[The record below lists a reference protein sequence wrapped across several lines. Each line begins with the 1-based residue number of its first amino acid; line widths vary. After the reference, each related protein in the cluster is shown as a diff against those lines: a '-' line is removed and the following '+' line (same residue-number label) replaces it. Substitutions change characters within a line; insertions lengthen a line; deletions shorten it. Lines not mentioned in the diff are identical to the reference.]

1 MRGAGGE
8 TRGRQLALEKPRT
21 TRGLSLRFLLSVT
34 MVALVMVVA
43 GTLIALGFY
52 RARSVALENVQQHMV
67 AFSDRLTYRLATISN
82 DTSTLIG
89 MIGSVPNAFLA
100 PPHDRLDNKVAAL
113 REALL
118 RSRHID
124 GIYVGYPDGSFF
136 HAVNLADT
144 AWRQV
149 LKAPAQAAL
158 AIRLIDRS
166 KANPVSS
173 VVFID
178 IGGKRIS
185 EVPTKPTGYDPRA
198 RPWYSKALQQRGLV
212 TTGPYEM
219 ATTGALGMT
228 ISQVHR
234 GNPAVVVGA
243 DVVLTTITD
252 FLKEELLTP
261 GSMAFIANDA
271 GEPIVHS
278 DPVMM
283 QNILSALENRDADA
297 TPDNSGVEAKLAA
310 FSGNEGHAMRIN
322 LRGREYL
329 ILATRIDDA
338 LLFRGDRIFIA
349 APYEELMA
357 PANRM
362 GAQGL
367 AIASFVVLL
376 GIGGALLLAS
386 MISSSL
392 HRLKSGADQL
402 QDFDFKTPIDVPSSI
417 TEISSLSQAMN
428 RARDAIFTFALFV
441 PREIVRKGM
450 ESGSFSSRTAARQEV
465 TAIFTDIYDFTT
477 ISERYPPEEVVT
489 MLSVY
494 FDVLNDA
501 VSAHKGTIIQFLG
514 DSIFAMWNAPGT
526 DDDHAENACLSALAM
541 QAALAVFNDGQR
553 LKGLPEFQTRIGIHT
568 GAAVVGNVGAADRLQ
583 YTAMGDTIN
592 VASRLEGMN
601 KTYGTS
607 ILASAEVKARC
618 SDRIQFRPIGL
629 GHAKGRHTEIELF
642 EVTGLSSA
650 QSLAH
655 ATPITPNRLG

>member
-1 MRGAGGE
+1 M
-8 TRGRQLALEKPRT
+8 
-21 TRGLSLRFLLSVT
+21 VT
-34 MVALVMVVA
+34 LVAVVA

-52 RARSVALENVQQHMV
+52 RARAVALENVQQQMV
-67 AFSDRLTYRLATISN
+67 AFSDRLTYRLAAISN
-82 DTSTLIG
+82 DTSTLVG
-89 MIGSVPNAFLA
+89 MIGSVPNSFLS
-100 PPHDRLDNKVAAL
+100 PPRERLDNKVAAL

-136 HAVNLADT
+136 HTVSLADS

-158 AIRLIDRS
+158 AIRIIDRS
-166 KANPVSS
+166 KGNPLSS
-173 VVFID
+173 VIFID
-178 IGGKRIS
+178 IGGKQMS
-185 EVPTKPTGYDPRA
+185 EVPSQPTGYDPRT
-198 RPWYSKALQQRGLV
+198 RPWYFTALQQRGMV
-212 TTGPYEM
+212 ATGPYQM

-228 ISQVHR
+228 ISQIHR

-261 GSMAFIANDA
+261 GSMAFIANER
-271 GEPIVHS
+271 GQPIVHS
-278 DPVMM
+278 NPVMM
-283 QNILSALENRDADA
+283 RNILSALENRDADA
-297 TPDNSGVEAKLAA
+297 TPDNSGLSAKLAS
-310 FSGNEGHAMRIN
+310 FSGNEDRPMRIT
-322 LRGREYL
+322 LRGRDYL
-329 ILATRIDDA
+329 ILATKIDNA
-338 LLFRGDRIFIA
+338 ILFKGNRIFIA
-349 APYEELMA
+349 APYDELMA

-362 GAQGL
+362 AAQGL
-367 AIASFVVLL
+367 AIAGLVVLL

-402 QDFDFKTPIDVPSSI
+402 QEFDFQTPIVVPSSI

-450 ESGSFSSRTAARQEV
+450 ESGSFSSRTAARQQV

-494 FDVLNDA
+494 FDVLNQA

-541 QAALAVFNDGQR
+541 QTALAEFNDGQR
-553 LKGLPEFQTRIGIHT
+553 LNGLPEFQTRVGIHT
-568 GAAVVGNVGAADRLQ
+568 GVAVVGNVGAADRLQ

-618 SDRIQFRPIGL
+618 SDRILFRLIGL
-629 GHAKGRHTEIELF
+629 GQAKGRHIEIELF
-642 EVTGLSSA
+642 EVTGVR
-650 QSLAH
+650 SL
-655 ATPITPNRLG
+655 

>member
-1 MRGAGGE
+1 MV
-8 TRGRQLALEKPRT
+8 TLLA
-21 TRGLSLRFLLSVT
+21 
-34 MVALVMVVA
+34 VVA

-52 RARSVALENVQQHMV
+52 RARTVALENVQQQMV
-67 AFSDRLTYRLATISN
+67 AFSDRLTYRLAAISN
-82 DTSTLIG
+82 DTSTLVG
-89 MIGSVPNAFLA
+89 MIGSVPNSFLS
-100 PPHDRLDNKVAAL
+100 PPRERLDNKVAAL

-136 HAVNLADT
+136 HTVSLADS

-158 AIRLIDRS
+158 AIRIIDRS
-166 KANPVSS
+166 KGNPLSS
-173 VVFID
+173 VIFID
-178 IGGKRIS
+178 IGGKHMN
-185 EVPTKPTGYDPRA
+185 EVPTQPTGYDPRT
-198 RPWYSKALQQRGLV
+198 RPWYFTALQQRGMV
-212 TTGPYEM
+212 ATGPYQM

-228 ISQVHR
+228 ISQIHR

-261 GSMAFIANDA
+261 GSMAFIANEQ

-283 QNILSALENRDADA
+283 QNILSALENRDVDA
-297 TPDNSGVEAKLAA
+297 APDNSGLSAKLAS
-310 FSGNEGHAMRIN
+310 FSGNEGRPMRIT
-322 LRGREYL
+322 LRGRDYL
-329 ILATRIDDA
+329 ILATKIDNA
-338 LLFRGDRIFIA
+338 VLFKGDRIVIA
-349 APYEELMA
+349 APYDELMA

-362 GAQGL
+362 AAEGL
-367 AIASFVVLL
+367 AIAGLIVLL

-392 HRLKSGADQL
+392 HRLKNGADQL
-402 QDFDFKTPIDVPSSI
+402 QEFDFQTPIVVPSSI

-450 ESGSFSSRTAARQEV
+450 ESGSFSSRTAARQQV

-477 ISERYPPEEVVT
+477 ISERYPPEDVVT

-494 FDVLNDA
+494 FDVLNQA

-541 QAALAVFNDGQR
+541 QAALAEFNEGQR
-553 LKGLPEFQTRIGIHT
+553 LKGLPEFQTRVGIHT

-618 SDRIQFRPIGL
+618 SDRILFRLIGF
-629 GHAKGRHTEIELF
+629 GQAKGRHTEIELF
-642 EVTGLSSA
+642 EVTGVR
-650 QSLAH
+650 SL
-655 ATPITPNRLG
+655 